1 MPTVNVKNKMRSL
14 RNHNHGR
21 DRDHDRDPKSHTN
34 MQTTHGGMPVS
45 RAENKLA
52 GAAQAFSYDFRGK
65 IVFDIGSSTGGFT
78 EYALLRGAKRVIAI
92 EKGTRQMKAPL
103 RFDPRIDLREKTD
116 IFSVTR
122 SSLSR
127 DQNEINENESKTE
140 TRIDTILADVSFIS
154 LKQVLL
160 HAKKQLASPQTDFLV
175 MLKPQ
180 FEAKPFQLK
189 NGIVKNETIR
199 RDIIKDFEIWL
210 KNNGFLI
217 INKRDNLLA
226 GKNGNL
232 ERFYFLKIAEPSHRN
247 KRY

>member
-1 MPTVNVKNKMRSL
+1 MPTENVKNKMRSL
-14 RNHNHGR
+14 RDYDR
-21 DRDHDRDPKSHTN
+21 DRNHDRDLKSHAN
-34 MQTTHGGMPVS
+34 MQTTRVGMPVS

-65 IVFDIGSSTGGFT
+65 IVLDIGSSTGGFT
-78 EYALLRGAKRVIAI
+78 EYALLRGAKRVIAV
-92 EKGTRQMKAPL
+92 EKGTKQMKAPL

-127 DQNEINENESKTE
+127 DQDESDENESKTD

-160 HAKKQLASPQTDFLV
+160 HAKKQLASPQADFLV

-180 FEAKPFQLK
+180 FEARPFQLK
-189 NGIVKNETIR
+189 NGVVKNETIR
-199 RDIIKDFEIWL
+199 RDIIKDFEAWL

-217 INKRDNLLA
+217 VNKRDNTLA

-232 ERFYFLKIAEPSHRN
+232 ERFYFLKLAVMSHKNR
-247 KRY
+247 

>member
-1 MPTVNVKNKMRSL
+1 MPIVNVKNKMRSS
-14 RNHNHGR
+14 R
-21 DRDHDRDPKSHTN
+21 DRDLNTHTS
-34 MQTTHGGMPVS
+34 MQTVHTGMPVS

-65 IVFDIGSSTGGFT
+65 TVLDIGSSTGGFT
-78 EYALLRGAKRVIAI
+78 EYALLRGAKKVIAV
-92 EKGTRQMKAPL
+92 EKGTKQMKAPL

-122 SSLSR
+122 NSLSR
-127 DQNEINENESKTE
+127 DQNKSNENESKTDVKIDAILK
-140 TRIDTILADVSFIS
+140 IDTILADVSFIS

-160 HAKKQLASPQTDFLV
+160 HAKKQLAAPQADFLV

-180 FEAKPFQLK
+180 FEARPFQLK
-189 NGIVKNETIR
+189 NGVVKNETIR
-199 RDIIKDFEIWL
+199 REIIKDFEAWL

-217 INKRDNLLA
+217 VNKRDNTLA

-232 ERFYFLKIAEPSHRN
+232 ERFYFLKLAAISHKNR
-247 KRY
+247 

>member
-1 MPTVNVKNKMRSL
+1 MQAV
-14 RNHNHGR
+14 
-21 DRDHDRDPKSHTN
+21 HT
-34 MQTTHGGMPVS
+34 GMPVS

-65 IVFDIGSSTGGFT
+65 TVLDIGSSTGGFT
-78 EYALLRGAKRVIAI
+78 EYALLRGAKKVIAV

-116 IFSVTR
+116 FFSVTR

-127 DQNEINENESKTE
+127 DQDESDENESKTN

-180 FEAKPFQLK
+180 FEARPFQLK
-189 NGIVKNETIR
+189 NGVVKNETIR
-199 RDIIKDFEIWL
+199 RDIIKDFEAWL

-217 INKRDNLLA
+217 VNKRDNTLA

-232 ERFYFLKIAEPSHRN
+232 ERFYFLKLAVMSHKNR
-247 KRY
+247 

>member
-1 MPTVNVKNKMRSL
+1 
-14 RNHNHGR
+14 
-21 DRDHDRDPKSHTN
+21 
-34 MQTTHGGMPVS
+34 MQTVHTSMPVS

-65 IVFDIGSSTGGFT
+65 TVLDIGSSTGGFT
-78 EYALLRGAKRVIAI
+78 EYALLRGAKKVIAI
-92 EKGTRQMKAPL
+92 EKGTKQMKAPL

-127 DQNEINENESKTE
+127 DQDESNENKSKNESKTDAS
-140 TRIDTILADVSFIS
+140 IDTILADVSFIS

-180 FEAKPFQLK
+180 FEARPFQLK
-189 NGIVKNETIR
+189 NGIVKNEAIR
-199 RDIIKDFEIWL
+199 RDIIKDFEAWL

-217 INKRDNLLA
+217 VNKRDNTLA

-232 ERFYFLKIAEPSHRN
+232 ERFYFLKLAVMSHKNR
-247 KRY
+247 

>member
-1 MPTVNVKNKMRSL
+1 MPTENARNKMRSS
-14 RNHNHGR
+14 R
-21 DRDHDRDPKSHTN
+21 DRGLNTHTS
-34 MQTTHGGMPVS
+34 MQTVHTSMPVS

-65 IVFDIGSSTGGFT
+65 TVLDIGSSTGGFT
-78 EYALLRGAKRVIAI
+78 EYALLRGAKKVIAV
-92 EKGTRQMKAPL
+92 EKGTKQMKAPL

-127 DQNEINENESKTE
+127 DQNESNENKSKIDI
-140 TRIDTILADVSFIS
+140 RIDTILADVSFIS

-160 HAKKQLASPQTDFLV
+160 HAKKQLATPQTDFLV

-180 FEAKPFQLK
+180 FEARPFQLK
-189 NGIVKNETIR
+189 NGVVKNETIR
-199 RDIIKDFEIWL
+199 RDIIKDFEAWL

-217 INKRDNLLA
+217 VNKRDNTLA

-232 ERFYFLKIAEPSHRN
+232 ERFYFLKLAAISHKNR
-247 KRY
+247 

>member
-1 MPTVNVKNKMRSL
+1 MPTENARNKMRSS
-14 RNHNHGR
+14 R
-21 DRDHDRDPKSHTN
+21 DRDLKSHTS
-34 MQTTHGGMPVS
+34 MQTVHTSMPVS

-65 IVFDIGSSTGGFT
+65 TVLDIGSSTGGFT
-78 EYALLRGAKRVIAI
+78 EYALLRGAKKVIAV
-92 EKGTRQMKAPL
+92 EKGTKQMKAPL

-122 SSLSR
+122 NSLSR
-127 DQNEINENESKTE
+127 DQDESNENEFKRDAS
-140 TRIDTILADVSFIS
+140 IDAILADVSFIS

-180 FEAKPFQLK
+180 FEARPFQLK

-199 RDIIKDFEIWL
+199 RDIIKDFEAWL

-232 ERFYFLKIAEPSHRN
+232 ERFYFLKLAVMSHKNR
-247 KRY
+247 

>member
-14 RNHNHGR
+14 RDRDHGR
-21 DRDHDRDPKSHTN
+21 DLKSNAN
-34 MQTTHGGMPVS
+34 MQTTRVGMPVS

-65 IVFDIGSSTGGFT
+65 IVLDIGSSTGGFT
-78 EYALLRGAKRVIAI
+78 EYALFRGAKKVIAV
-92 EKGTRQMKAPL
+92 EKGTKQMKAPL

-127 DQNEINENESKTE
+127 DQDESNENESKNESKTD
-140 TRIDTILADVSFIS
+140 TSIDTILADVSFIS

-160 HAKKQLASPQTDFLV
+160 HVKKQLASPQTDFLV

-199 RDIIKDFEIWL
+199 RDIIKDFEAWL

-217 INKRDNLLA
+217 VNKRDNTLA

-232 ERFYFLKIAEPSHRN
+232 ERFYFLKIARN
-247 KRY
+247 VTR

>member
-1 MPTVNVKNKMRSL
+1 MPIVNVKN
-14 RNHNHGR
+14 N
-21 DRDHDRDPKSHTN
+21 
-34 MQTTHGGMPVS
+34 QPVS

-65 IVFDIGSSTGGFT
+65 TVLDIGSSTGGFT
-78 EYALLRGAKRVIAI
+78 EYALLRGAKKVIAI
-92 EKGTRQMKAPL
+92 EKGTNQMKAPL

-122 SSLSR
+122 SSLSS
-127 DQNEINENESKTE
+127 DQSEPKVNESKTDE
-140 TRIDTILADVSFIS
+140 TKINEIKTNIKIDTILADVSFVS

-160 HAKKQLASPQTDFLV
+160 HTKKQLASLQTDFLV

-180 FEAKPFQLK
+180 FEARLFRLK
-189 NGIVKNETIR
+189 NGVVKNATIR
-199 RDIIKDFEIWL
+199 RSIIKDFEAWL

-217 INKRDNLLA
+217 INKRDNTLA

-232 ERFYFLKIAEPSHRN
+232 ERFYFLKLATRSTMCFTQQP
-247 KRY
+247 

>member
-1 MPTVNVKNKMRSL
+1 
-14 RNHNHGR
+14 
-21 DRDHDRDPKSHTN
+21 
-34 MQTTHGGMPVS
+34 MQTVHTSMPVS

-65 IVFDIGSSTGGFT
+65 TVLDIGSSTGGFT
-78 EYALLRGAKRVIAI
+78 EYALLRGAKKVIAV

-127 DQNEINENESKTE
+127 DQDNSNENESKIDA
-140 TRIDTILADVSFIS
+140 RIDTILADVSFIS

-160 HAKKQLASPQTDFLV
+160 HAKKQLAAPQTDFLV

-180 FEAKPFQLK
+180 FEARPFQLK
-189 NGIVKNETIR
+189 NGVVKNETIR
-199 RDIIKDFEIWL
+199 RDIIKDFEAWL

-217 INKRDNLLA
+217 VNKRDNILA

-232 ERFYFLKIAEPSHRN
+232 ERFYFLKIAAVSHKNR
-247 KRY
+247 

>member
-1 MPTVNVKNKMRSL
+1 MPTENARNKMRSS
-14 RNHNHGR
+14 R
-21 DRDHDRDPKSHTN
+21 DRDLNTHTS
-34 MQTTHGGMPVS
+34 MQTVHTGMPVS

-65 IVFDIGSSTGGFT
+65 TVLDIGSSTGGFT
-78 EYALLRGAKRVIAI
+78 EYALLRGAKKVIAI
-92 EKGTRQMKAPL
+92 EKGTKQMKAPL

-127 DQNEINENESKTE
+127 DQDNSNDNKSKTE

-180 FEAKPFQLK
+180 FEARPFQLK

-199 RDIIKDFEIWL
+199 RDIIKDFEAWL

-217 INKRDNLLA
+217 VNKRDNTLA

-232 ERFYFLKIAEPSHRN
+232 ERFYFLKLAAISHKNR
-247 KRY
+247 

>member
-1 MPTVNVKNKMRSL
+1 MPTENARNKMRSS
-14 RNHNHGR
+14 R
-21 DRDHDRDPKSHTN
+21 DRDLKSHTS
-34 MQTTHGGMPVS
+34 MQTVHTGMPVS

-65 IVFDIGSSTGGFT
+65 TVLDIGSSTGGFT
-78 EYALLRGAKRVIAI
+78 EYALLRGAKKVIAI
-92 EKGTRQMKAPL
+92 EKGTKQMKAPL

-122 SSLSR
+122 NSLSR
-127 DQNEINENESKTE
+127 DQDESNENESKNESKTGSN
-140 TRIDTILADVSFIS
+140 IDTILADVSFIS

-180 FEAKPFQLK
+180 FEARPFQLK
-189 NGIVKNETIR
+189 NGIVKNEAIR
-199 RDIIKDFEIWL
+199 RDIIKDFEAWL

-217 INKRDNLLA
+217 VNKRDNTLA

-232 ERFYFLKIAEPSHRN
+232 ERFYFLKLAVMSHKNR
-247 KRY
+247 

>member
-1 MPTVNVKNKMRSL
+1 MPTENARNKMRSS
-14 RNHNHGR
+14 R
-21 DRDHDRDPKSHTN
+21 DRDLKSHTS
-34 MQTTHGGMPVS
+34 MQAMHTSMPVS

-65 IVFDIGSSTGGFT
+65 TVLDIGSSTGGFT
-78 EYALLRGAKRVIAI
+78 EYALLRGAKRVIAV
-92 EKGTRQMKAPL
+92 EKGTKQMKAPL

-122 SSLSR
+122 SSLLR
-127 DQNEINENESKTE
+127 DQDESNENESKNESKTDAS
-140 TRIDTILADVSFIS
+140 IDTILADVSFIS

-180 FEAKPFQLK
+180 FEARPFQLK
-189 NGIVKNETIR
+189 NGVVKNETIR
-199 RDIIKDFEIWL
+199 RDIIKDFEAWL

-217 INKRDNLLA
+217 VNKRDNTLA

-232 ERFYFLKIAEPSHRN
+232 ERFYFLKLAAISHKNR
-247 KRY
+247 

>member
-1 MPTVNVKNKMRSL
+1 MPTENARNKMRSS
-14 RNHNHGR
+14 R
-21 DRDHDRDPKSHTN
+21 DRDLNTHTS
-34 MQTTHGGMPVS
+34 MQTVHTGMPVS

-65 IVFDIGSSTGGFT
+65 TVLDIGSSTGGFT
-78 EYALLRGAKRVIAI
+78 EYALLRGAKKVIAI
-92 EKGTRQMKAPL
+92 EKGTKQMKAPL

-127 DQNEINENESKTE
+127 DQDNSNDNKSKTE

-160 HAKKQLASPQTDFLV
+160 HAKKQLAAPQTDFLV

-180 FEAKPFQLK
+180 FEARPFQLK

-199 RDIIKDFEIWL
+199 RDIIKDFEAWL

-217 INKRDNLLA
+217 VNKRDNILA

-232 ERFYFLKIAEPSHRN
+232 ERFYFLKLAVMSHKNR
-247 KRY
+247 

>member
-1 MPTVNVKNKMRSL
+1 MPTENARNKMRSS
-14 RNHNHGR
+14 R
-21 DRDHDRDPKSHTN
+21 DRDLNTHTS
-34 MQTTHGGMPVS
+34 MQTVHTGMPVS

-65 IVFDIGSSTGGFT
+65 TVLDIGSSTGGFT
-78 EYALLRGAKRVIAI
+78 EYALLRGAKKVIAV

-122 SSLSR
+122 NSLSR
-127 DQNEINENESKTE
+127 DQDENNENKSKTDI
-140 TRIDTILADVSFIS
+140 RIDTILADVSFIS

-160 HAKKQLASPQTDFLV
+160 HAKKQLATPQTDFLV

-180 FEAKPFQLK
+180 FEARPFQLK
-189 NGIVKNETIR
+189 NGVVKNETIR
-199 RDIIKDFEIWL
+199 RDIIKDFEAWL

-217 INKRDNLLA
+217 VNKRDNILA

-232 ERFYFLKIAEPSHRN
+232 ERFYFLKLAIMSHKNR
-247 KRY
+247 

>member
-1 MPTVNVKNKMRSL
+1 MPTENARNKMRSS
-14 RNHNHGR
+14 R
-21 DRDHDRDPKSHTN
+21 DRDLNTHTS
-34 MQTTHGGMPVS
+34 MQTVHTGMPVS

-65 IVFDIGSSTGGFT
+65 TVLDIGSSTGGFT
-78 EYALLRGAKRVIAI
+78 EYALLRGAKKVIAV

-116 IFSVTR
+116 IFSVIR

-127 DQNEINENESKTE
+127 DQDESNENESKNESKTGSC
-140 TRIDTILADVSFIS
+140 IDTILADVSFIS

-199 RDIIKDFEIWL
+199 RDIIKEFEAWL

-217 INKRDNLLA
+217 VNKRDNTLA

-232 ERFYFLKIAEPSHRN
+232 ERFYFLKLAVMSHKNR
-247 KRY
+247 

>member
-1 MPTVNVKNKMRSL
+1 MPTVNAKNKMRSL
-14 RNHNHGR
+14 RDH
-21 DRDHDRDPKSHTN
+21 DHDRNRDLKSHTN
-34 MQTTHGGMPVS
+34 MQNTHVGIPVS

-65 IVFDIGSSTGGFT
+65 IVLDIGSSTGGFT
-78 EYALLRGAKRVIAI
+78 EYALLRGAKRVIAV
-92 EKGTRQMKAPL
+92 EKGTKQMKAPL

-122 SSLSR
+122 NSLSR

-180 FEAKPFQLK
+180 FEARPFQLK
-189 NGIVKNETIR
+189 NGVVKNETIR
-199 RDIIKDFEIWL
+199 RDIIKDFEAWL

-217 INKRDNLLA
+217 VNKRDNILA

-232 ERFYFLKIAEPSHRN
+232 ERFYFLKLAVMSHKNR
-247 KRY
+247 

>member
-1 MPTVNVKNKMRSL
+1 MPTENARNKMRSS
-14 RNHNHGR
+14 R
-21 DRDHDRDPKSHTN
+21 DRDLKSHTG
-34 MQTTHGGMPVS
+34 MQTVHTSMPVS

-65 IVFDIGSSTGGFT
+65 TVLDIGSSTGGFT
-78 EYALLRGAKRVIAI
+78 EYALLRGAKKVIAV
-92 EKGTRQMKAPL
+92 EKGTKQMKAPL

-127 DQNEINENESKTE
+127 DQDEFNENESKTDVK
-140 TRIDTILADVSFIS
+140 IDTILADVSFIS

-160 HAKKQLASPQTDFLV
+160 HAKKQLASSQTDFLV

-180 FEAKPFQLK
+180 FEARSFQLR

-199 RDIIKDFEIWL
+199 RDIIKDFEAWL

-217 INKRDNLLA
+217 VNKRDNTLA

-232 ERFYFLKIAEPSHRN
+232 ERFYFLKLAAMSHKNR
-247 KRY
+247 

>member
-14 RNHNHGR
+14 R
-21 DRDHDRDPKSHTN
+21 DRDLNTHTS
-34 MQTTHGGMPVS
+34 MQTVHTGMPVS

-65 IVFDIGSSTGGFT
+65 TVLDIGSSTGGFT
-78 EYALLRGAKRVIAI
+78 EYALLRGAKKVIAI
-92 EKGTRQMKAPL
+92 EKGTKQMKAPL

-127 DQNEINENESKTE
+127 DQDNSNENESKIDA
-140 TRIDTILADVSFIS
+140 RIDTILADVSFIS

-160 HAKKQLASPQTDFLV
+160 HAKKQLVAPQTDFLV

-180 FEAKPFQLK
+180 FEARPFQLK
-189 NGIVKNETIR
+189 NGVVKNETIR
-199 RDIIKDFEIWL
+199 RDIIKDFEAWL

-217 INKRDNLLA
+217 VNKRDNTLA

-232 ERFYFLKIAEPSHRN
+232 ERFYFLKIARN
-247 KRY
+247 MTR